1 MVRLHRPRPPRPAPW
16 LLALFGLAT
25 STLVLAAWPRMWRE
39 ARGEWAGRRIRFFT
53 QQQLAAAGFLGR
65 GCLDLRPSS
74 AMTTRPR
81 TRTFS
86 ATLAV
91 YICDFF
97 IMFGIEAISVGKIV
111 GQNGQAAAQE
121 ILLCW
126 LAADAGLAPPP
137 APAPSTWRGWRY
149 GCS

>member
-1 MVRLHRPRPPRPAPW
+1 
-16 LLALFGLAT
+16 
-25 STLVLAAWPRMWRE
+25 MWRE

-137 APAPSTWRGWRY
+137 APAPRQHGEVGATAVVSEHRSSSRPKPAEGAVWATT
-149 GCS
+149 